1 MRETKKAASA
11 AAVTPSERGQETQ
24 MPKYD
29 YQRPRFGS
37 EGQPYEAPDDR
48 VGKRH
53 KEVDPIIR
61 NMLLA

>member
-11 AAVTPSERGQETQ
+11 AAAAPSERGHETQ
-24 MPKYD
+24 LPKYD

-37 EGQPYEAPDDR
+37 EGQPYETPEDR
-48 VGKRH
+48 AGKRH
-53 KEVDPIIR
+53 KDVDPLIR